1 MSKQVELEKLDRA
14 IKDANIRSGTV
25 KMTIEVLDREIGTLD
40 RAEIAFEENIKFL
53 KQEKIVTMAD
63 KFKEAREELKRIRI
77 RLITLKNE
85 RADYTKAL
93 DNVNQVIQQSLEA
106 IEKIKRNG
114 DNNVLLGKFGKAD
127 G

>member
-1 MSKQVELEKLDRA
+1 MSKQVELEKLDRM

-25 KMTIEVLDREIGTLD
+25 RMNIEVLDREIGTLD
-40 RAEIAFEENIKFL
+40 RAEIAFEENIQFL
-53 KQEKIVTMAD
+53 KKEKIVTMAD